1 MIRIFLLLLLSSY
14 YCTYSQE
21 SDNSLQHNQDS
32 KNKLPEA
39 DRLLTLEDS
48 LSIFSMIDSLLQLP
62 DIKETSQLLLRIGY
76 NSNIVS
82 AQRTLGLSQFGISPG
97 VSYYHKSGLYADYSG
112 YWSQEYDPDYYLS
125 VLSGGFLYSPTKAY
139 SFVAEYSKYLY
150 SNSGSDISIPYTNS
164 IGVSNFFE
172 LKPVTFRLDYQFYF
186 GDKTAHRII
195 PGISLS
201 LEKKNWHKIDRIL
214 FYPSFNM
221 LLGSEVITEYVP
233 YAKTALGV
241 LFRVRNGLP
250 LYYTQDKTE
259 FGVMNYSFTAP
270 INIRVRDW
278 SFMLSYTYN
287 IPKSLPGEELGLTD
301 SGYFS
306 ASISRYIRL

>member
-1 MIRIFLLLLLSSY
+1 MCSS
-14 YCTYSQE
+14 
-21 SDNSLQHNQDS
+21 DL
-32 KNKLPEA
+32 
-39 DRLLTLEDS
+39 
-48 LSIFSMIDSLLQLP
+48 
-62 DIKETSQLLLRIGY
+62 
-76 NSNIVS
+76 
-82 AQRTLGLSQFGISPG
+82 
-97 VSYYHKSGLYADYSG
+97 
-112 YWSQEYDPDYYLS
+112 
-125 VLSGGFLYSPTKAY
+125 
-139 SFVAEYSKYLY
+139 
-150 SNSGSDISIPYTNS
+150 ISIPYTNS

>member
-1 MIRIFLLLLLSSY
+1 M
-14 YCTYSQE
+14 E
-21 SDNSLQHNQDS
+21 NSKFGREKANQYEAS
-32 KNKLPEA
+32 NLPESYS
-39 DRLLTLEDS
+39 LLTLEDS

-62 DIKETSQLLLRIGY
+62 DIKETSQLLVRIGY

-172 LKPVTFRLDYQFYF
+172 LRPVTFRLDYQFYF
-186 GDKTAHRII
+186 GEKIAHRIA

-214 FYPSFNM
+214 FYPTFSM

-233 YAKTALGV
+233 YTKTVLGV